1 MVKAWM
7 EPSKDHLAG
16 LGMVGFFCFIQLTL
30 EQHGLELQGSTYDGF
45 FSNSKCYSPAW
56 SLVG

>member
-1 MVKAWM
+1 M

-30 EQHGLELQGSTYDGF
+30 EQHGLEMQGSTYDGF